1 MKIAEIKT
9 PVSSIAGIG
18 PQLTRTL
25 AKVNVFTVG
34 DLLQYYPRDYED
46 RTKKVTFKE
55 RGPNGKVHTVALV
68 TRHEWFGYGK
78 MKTLK
83 IIVNDGSG
91 SADLICFNR
100 AFLEHQ
106 LIPGTLIT
114 VTGKFEVKYGHLQ
127 SSAFEVI
134 KHTEKSMVECSQNER
149 IETISS
155 HDAHG
160 GFDTP
165 ASQALNHPFADL
177 AYIQPVDC
185 GVIPIYPLTEGLS
198 QKALSK
204 AIGKALQQYAYGI
217 EEEIPQDLREKHK
230 LLLKQDAVRLIHQ
243 PQSLAQAEE
252 ARRTLAYEELFNFQR
267 IIAERAYKRKG
278 RAVNTVVECSQSIRS
293 LSLSKGET
301 TADISKSNGIQA
313 GFDTAS
319 GLLNH
324 PIIDISTFTDSLSPL
339 QLDFFNSLPFPLTD
353 DQRKVIYEMDEEIDR
368 SYTERE
374 RILNQLDRGMPPPAT
389 SSFTMARLLQ
399 GDVGSGK
406 TLVSLFICLR
416 IISWKGQCAF
426 MAPTEILA
434 RQHAET
440 TARLL
445 APLGIRTAFLTG
457 NLRAKGRA
465 PLLRSLKEGEIDIIV
480 GTHALFSAQVEYKD
494 LELAVID
501 EQHRFGV
508 QQRQAIVEKGRKT
521 VVSIQPSAYST
532 TARDKAA
539 FSGTGGF
546 TFEPN
551 LLMMSAT
558 PIPQSLALTVF
569 GDLDISSIHTM
580 PAGRKAIITRLSKAG
595 HEMNAYEAVRKELE
609 KGHQAYFVYPAI
621 DSDENIKSAEQAFAH
636 LRDHIYPQYKC
647 ALLHSKIDEEEQ
659 VRILHDFRDGTIQ
672 ILAATTVIEVGV
684 DVPNA
689 TCMVIEEAD
698 RFGMAQLH
706 QLRGR
711 VGRGSEQSYCFLIY
725 RNDITETGIERMKA
739 LYQSTDGFYIAEQDL
754 KTRGPGEL
762 NGTLQAGELGFRIAD
777 LSRDM
782 ELMKEARNDA
792 ISTVVS
798 SSGSH

>member
-1 MKIAEIKT
+1 MKVSEIKT

-18 PQLTRTL
+18 PQLTKTL
-25 AKVNVFTVG
+25 AKINIFTVG

-46 RTKKVTFKE
+46 RTRKVCFREQATNF
-55 RGPNGKVHTVALV
+55 GKVHTVAQV
-68 TRHEWFGYGK
+68 MAHEWFGYGR

-91 SADLICFNR
+91 TAELICFNR
-100 AFLEHQ
+100 AFLEKS
-106 LIPGTLIT
+106 LVPGTIIT
-114 VTGKFEVKYGHLQ
+114 VTGKFEVKYGKLQ
-127 SSAFEVI
+127 STAFEAV
-134 KHTEKSMVECSQNER
+134 KHEDCPSQDL
-149 IETISS
+149 SS
-155 HDAHG
+155 IPPKESG
-160 GFDTP
+160 
-165 ASQALNHPFADL
+165 
-177 AYIQPVDC
+177 IIPV
-185 GVIPIYPLTEGLS
+185 YPLTEGLT
-198 QKALSK
+198 QKAVSK
-204 AIGKALQQYAYGI
+204 AVSQALQQYALGI
-217 EEEIPQDLREKHK
+217 EDELPAELIKERGLLSKQEALRF
-230 LLLKQDAVRLIHQ
+230 IHRPTEMSQ
-243 PQSLAQAEE
+243 VAAAS
-252 ARRTLAYEELFNFQR
+252 RTLVYEELFNFQK

-278 RAVNTVVECSQSIRS
+278 AHQPDETRHSELVSESNNRS
-293 LSLSKGET
+293 RNEFGMTEFS
-301 TADISKSNGIQA
+301 
-313 GFDTAS
+313 
-319 GLLNH
+319 
-324 PIIDISTFTDSLSPL
+324 DSLSPL

-353 DQRKVIYEMDEEIDR
+353 DQRKVIYEMDAEIDR

-374 RILNQLDRGMPPPAT
+374 RVLNQLDRGMPPPT
-389 SSFTMARLLQ
+389 TPTFTMARLLQ

-406 TLVSLFICLR
+406 TLVSLFVCLR

-445 APLGIRTAFLTG
+445 APLGVRTAFLTG
-457 NLRAKGRA
+457 NLKAKGRNQ
-465 PLLRSLKEGEIDIIV
+465 LLKALKEGEIDIIV
-480 GTHALFSAQVEYKD
+480 GTHALFSSNVEYKD
-494 LELAVID
+494 MELAVID

-508 QQRQAIVEKGRKT
+508 LQRQAIIEKGRQT
-521 VVSIQPSAYST
+521 V
-532 TARDKAA
+532 
-539 FSGTGGF
+539 GGY

-580 PAGRKAIITRLSKAG
+580 PAGRKPITTYLVKEG
-595 HEMNAYEAVRKELE
+595 NEINAYEAVRKELA

-621 DSDENIKSAEQAFAH
+621 DSDENIKSAERIFAH

-647 ALLHSKIDEEEQ
+647 ALVHSKIDEEEQ
-659 VRILHDFRDGTIQ
+659 VNILRAFRDGSIQ
-672 ILAATTVIEVGV
+672 VLAATTVIEVGV

-689 TCMVIEEAD
+689 TCMVIEGAD

-711 VGRGSEQSYCFLIY
+711 VGRGDAQSYCFLIY
-725 RNDITETGIERMKA
+725 SKDITETGIERMKA
-739 LYQSTDGFYIAEQDL
+739 LRQSTDGFFIAEQDL

-762 NGTLQAGELGFRIAD
+762 NGTVQAGELGFRIAD

-782 ELMKEARNDA
+782 EIMEEARNDA

-798 SSGSH
+798 SSGLTRGSYASK